1 MKIGILGYGNLG
13 KGVEAAIKQNPD
25 CELTA
30 VFTRRDPASVKILT
44 AGVPVY
50 NVSDVEKHK
59 NDVDVL
65 IICGGSATDLPK
77 QTPEYAKYF
86 NVIDSFDTHAKVP
99 EHFANV
105 DKSAKDFKHTALISC
120 GWDPGLFS
128 LARLYS
134 NCILPNGS
142 DYTFWGKGVSQGHS
156 DAIRRIEGVKDAR
169 QYTVP
174 VQAAQDAVRSGSNPT
189 LTTRQKHT
197 RECYVVGEVGADKA
211 RIEKEIKEM
220 PNYFAD
226 YDTTVNFISEEE
238 LKKNHSGIPHGGFVI
253 RTGKTGWDNEFNNV
267 IEYSLKLDSNPAF
280 TSSVLVAYAR
290 AVYRM
295 NKEGQTGCKTV
306 FDVAPAYLS
315 PLSGEEIRAHLLQD
329 SYQHLAISNQLS
341 ANG

>member
-13 KGVEAAIKQNPD
+13 KGVEGAVKQNPD

-30 VFTRRDPASVKILT
+30 VFTRRDPSTVKILT

-50 NVSDVEKHK
+50 NVADVEKHK
-59 NDVDVL
+59 DEVDVL

-86 NVIDSFDTHAKVP
+86 NVIDSFDTHAKIP

-105 DKSAKDFKHTALISC
+105 DKAAKDFKHTALISC

-128 LARLYS
+128 LNRLYA
-134 NCILPNGS
+134 NCILPNGK

-156 DAIRRIEGVKDAR
+156 DAIRRIEGVKDGK
-169 QYTVP
+169 QYTIP
-174 VQAAQDAVRSGSNPT
+174 VQAALDAVRSGSNPD

-197 RECYVVGEVGADKA
+197 RECFVVAEEGADKA

-226 YDTTVNFISEEE
+226 YDTTVRFISEEE
-238 LKKNHSGIPHGGFVI
+238 LKRDHSGIPHGGFVI

-295 NKEGQTGCKTV
+295 NKEGSLGCKTV
-306 FDVAPAYLS
+306 FDVAPSYLS
-315 PLSGEEIRAHLLQD
+315 PLSGEEIRAHLL
-329 SYQHLAISNQLS
+329 
-341 ANG
+341 